1 MGMISKITT
10 QKRNTERYN
19 LFINGKYAFSV
30 DESVLTRFQL
40 RKGLEIDEEDIHKI
54 QQQDDIRKAIN
65 VAVHYLSF
73 RMRSFKEIHDHLKEK
88 EYEEVV
94 IASAMEKIQEL
105 GYVNDLEFAIAYS
118 NTQRATTDKGP
129 IRIKQELQEKGVR
142 DSFIQQVIEE
152 YLLDE
157 QVEKA
162 IGIASKIIKKE
173 KKASSLQRKQKVE
186 QSLTRK
192 GYPYSVI
199 SIVHEEVSYEG
210 EENEAWEALVHQG
223 QKLHQRYST
232 KYTGYEYEQRMK
244 QALFRKGF
252 SIQEI
257 ERLLTQLKENESTF

>member
-65 VAVHYLSF
+65 AAVHYLSF

-129 IRIKQELQEKGVR
+129 IRIKQELR
-142 DSFIQQVIEE
+142 
-152 YLLDE
+152 
-157 QVEKA
+157 
-162 IGIASKIIKKE
+162 
-173 KKASSLQRKQKVE
+173 
-186 QSLTRK
+186 
-192 GYPYSVI
+192 
-199 SIVHEEVSYEG
+199 
-210 EENEAWEALVHQG
+210 
-223 QKLHQRYST
+223 
-232 KYTGYEYEQRMK
+232 
-244 QALFRKGF
+244 
-252 SIQEI
+252 
-257 ERLLTQLKENESTF
+257 ERGSATPLSNK